1 MTTRRALLL
10 TIGFALGCSARGDT
24 PAPSDAG
31 AADASSVVDAG
42 TPVDVGSGV
51 DAGAP
56 TDVAA
61 PTDAGLDTG
70 TVDLGVADTGS
81 TDTGSTDTGSMDT
94 GARDIGVDAGARDVG
109 VDADA
114 PDVGVDVPIDAGV
127 DAGPA
132 TRYRVVVDPPG
143 VAHLD
148 ACAAPGASRL
158 FRSQDDER
166 TRVALPFAFRFWATD
181 HPAGSPV
188 NVTTNGWISLSDTTE
203 TRRSSTLGIPYEPNA
218 VVAPFWRDIV
228 MSGDGMCVATIG
240 ASPDRRF
247 VVEWRNA
254 TDTLNASTRFTFE
267 LVLHETTN
275 LIDFS
280 YVALTSP
287 YAASV
292 GLENQA
298 GTEAVSS
305 CPADAG
311 NYCRPAVGSRVRYQP
326 IP

>member
-1 MTTRRALLL
+1 MKSHRALLL
-10 TIGFALGCSARGDT
+10 TIGFALGCSARGDS
-24 PAPSDAG
+24 APTDAG
-31 AADASSVVDAG
+31 AADAVAVDAPVDDASAPVDLGGSVDLGVPTDVAATTDAGTVDTGADAGVSDLGVDTGAVDAG
-42 TPVDVGSGV
+42 TPDVGVDAGTPDVGV

-56 TDVAA
+56 
-61 PTDAGLDTG
+61 
-70 TVDLGVADTGS
+70 
-81 TDTGSTDTGSMDT
+81 
-94 GARDIGVDAGARDVG
+94 DVG
-109 VDADA
+109 VDA
-114 PDVGVDVPIDAGV
+114 GSV

-132 TRYRVVVDPPG
+132 TRYRVVLDPPG
-143 VAHLD
+143 VTHLD
-148 ACAAPGASRL
+148 ACAATGATRL
-158 FRSQDDER
+158 FRYGDDER
-166 TRVALPFAFRFWATD
+166 TRVSLPFAFRFWATN

-203 TRRSSTLGIPYEPNA
+203 TRRSSTLGITYEPNA
-218 VVAPFWRDIV
+218 VIAPFWRDIV
-228 MSGDGMCVATIG
+228 MSGEGMCVATMG

-254 TDTLNASTRFTFE
+254 TDTTNASTRFSFE

-280 YVALTSP
+280 YVALSSP

-305 CPADAG
+305 CAADAG
-311 NYCRPAVGSRVRYQP
+311 AYCRPTVGSRVRYQP